1 MKSQISLVDKPYK
14 NVPTE
19 YVIMETIIAKRRP
32 YLSAKLPK
40 IAPPNGRA
48 TNAASNN
55 VDVSVVLIANS
66 F

>member
-1 MKSQISLVDKPYK
+1 
-14 NVPTE
+14 
-19 YVIMETIIAKRRP
+19 METIIAKRRP

-48 TNAASNN
+48 TKAASNN
-55 VDVSVVLIANS
+55 VDVSVVLMANS